1 MWNSSLPLLAGLVG
15 LAMAASPGRADAFS
29 VSFSWTG
36 IPACQRISPELRLS
50 GVPTGTKK
58 LRCEMQDLDV
68 PGFRHGG
75 STISYDGD
83 NVKKGAIH
91 YIGPCPP
98 HGERHR
104 YRWTIQA
111 LDGAGK
117 VIGTATATEAF
128 PP

>member
-15 LAMAASPGRADAFS
+15 LAIAAGPGRASAFS
-29 VSFSWTG
+29 VRFSWAG
-36 IPACQRISPELRLS
+36 IPACERISPQLHLA
-50 GVPTGTKK
+50 GVPAGTKK

-68 PGFRHGG
+68 PSFRHGG
-75 STISYDGD
+75 ATVAYDGD

-98 HGERHR
+98 HGEHHR
-104 YRWTIQA
+104 YRWTVQA
-111 LDGAGK
+111 LDAAGK
-117 VIGTATATEAF
+117 VLGTATATETF

>member
-15 LAMAASPGRADAFS
+15 LALAASPGRAIAFG
-29 VSFSWTG
+29 VRFSWSG
-36 IPACQRISPELRLS
+36 IPACERISPELHLS
-50 GVPTGTKK
+50 DVPPGTKR
-58 LRCEMQDLDV
+58 LHCEMKDLDV

-75 STISYDGD
+75 STVTYTGD
-83 NVKKGAIH
+83 TVARGAIH
-91 YIGPCPP
+91 YVGPCPP

-111 LDGAGK
+111 LDAGGK
-117 VIGTATATEAF
+117 VIGTAMATEAF